1 MMIFRE
7 HYLHKI
13 RGFYSSDLI
22 KTITGIKGSGKTVLL
37 QQMMDEINKESDNL
51 IYLNFEDKETSQKI
65 KNDLDLIEYVHEKRK
80 AGKCYVFLDEVQTL
94 ENWNLACRSLIL
106 DNISLFIT
114 GSNSKLLSGEFT
126 KELSGRYVSFRVKP
140 FVYKELLEYAK
151 ALNKDVSIL
160 DYLIYGGFPKILELE
175 NKEEIRNYLNDLNDT
190 IVINDI
196 VRRYKIR
203 KINLFERLVDFILVS
218 NSRILSINSISN
230 YLKNEEIDLSLNSI
244 IKYVDYLKEAFV
256 INHIPQ
262 FSTKAKRKLRYYEKI
277 YDEDV
282 SFNSIRVLDQRFDY
296 THNLENIV
304 YNELLYMGYNLQV
317 YKVDEYEI
325 DFLAVKDFKK
335 YLIQVAYSIV
345 DQGTYEREMRPFA
358 LLDNSM
364 KKIIITNDEADFST
378 STVIHLKLKDF
389 LRMDDLEGI

>member
-1 MMIFRE
+1 MITRE
-7 HYLHKI
+7 HYLKKI
-13 RGFYSSDLI
+13 RGFFKSDLI
-22 KTITGIKGSGKTVLL
+22 KIITGIRRSGKSTILDQVRN
-37 QQMMDEINKESDNL
+37 EISKTSDN
-51 IYLNFEDKETSQKI
+51 IINLNFENRSVSSKI
-65 KNDLDLIEYVHEKRK
+65 KNDLDVIDYIKEKRK

-151 ALNKDVSIL
+151 ELNKDVSIL
-160 DYLIYGGFPKILELE
+160 DYLIYGGFPKILECE

-218 NSRILSINSISN
+218 NSRILSINSISK
-230 YLKNEEIDLSLNSI
+230 YLKKEEIDLSLNSI

-282 SFNSIRVLDQRFDY
+282 SFNSIRVFDQRFDY

-304 YNELLYMGYNLQV
+304 YNELIYMGYNLQV

-325 DFLAVKDFKK
+325 DFLAIKDFKK